1 MSISAEAPATAPDFG
16 IRRVYHAGAP
26 ALSVVLPMFDEEGGA
41 AALVE
46 EVGARLAGIDHEIIA
61 VYDCSRDGTSAA
73 LGGARAR
80 TPRLRVLRHGANAGQ
95 SRAVRTGV
103 IAARAPVIAT
113 LDGDGQNDPA
123 DIRPLY
129 EALVTGDTAPMLA
142 MVAGERRIR
151 QDVTA
156 KKTASR
162 LANAIRRRILD
173 DGAADTGCGLKVF
186 FRDAYLR
193 LPFFDHNHRYLPA
206 LVRRE
211 GFAVAFLPVGHRP
224 RAHGA
229 SKYTNLGRLGVAFR
243 DILGVVWL
251 KSRARPP
258 LTISELGRGV
268 GYDTIG

>member
-1 MSISAEAPATAPDFG
+1 MSTSAEAPATAPEFA
-16 IRRVYHAGAP
+16 IRRAYGAGAP
-26 ALSVVLPMFDEEGGA
+26 ALSIVLPMYDEQGGA

-46 EVGARLAGIDHEIIA
+46 EVSVRLAGIDHEIIA
-61 VYDCSRDGTSAA
+61 VDDCSKDGTSAELA
-73 LGGARAR
+73 GAHKRL
-80 TPRLRVLRHGANAGQ
+80 PRLRVLRHGANAGQ

-103 IAARAPVIAT
+103 LAARAPVIAT

-123 DIRPLY
+123 DILPLY
-129 EALVTGDTAPMLA
+129 EALMKAGAEPMLA
-142 MVAGERRIR
+142 MVAGERRVR
-151 QDVTA
+151 QDIAA

-162 LANAIRRRILD
+162 LANAVRRRILD

-186 FRDAYLR
+186 YRDAYLR
-193 LPFFDHNHRYLPA
+193 LPYFDHNHRYLPA
-206 LVRRE
+206 LMRRE
-211 GFAVAFLPVGHRP
+211 GLSVAFLPVGHRP

-258 LTISELGRGV
+258 LTISELGRGD
-268 GYDTIG
+268 GYDTIS